1 MDCCLLSWWSACA
14 YLHSQ
19 NLWWLD
25 KCKPFYWLD
34 IIVVLD
40 CNKQASSSQYKLLH
54 LLPSIVL
61 TFLFP
66 TAPDNLHHRCSH
78 PSFGGSRTR
87 RQMKITN
94 IEERSKIHRT
104 ASQLGDHSQKGFLMP
119 LSHNLPPPFTHQNGT
134 SLSLANKSPNITR
147 KTANIC
153 ADNLLF

>member
-54 LLPSIVL
+54 LLPSIVDFAVPDCSRQSSPSLLSSIFRRLKDKKANENHQHRRKKQNSQNSL
-61 TFLFP
+61 TIRRSFP
-66 TAPDNLHHRCSH
+66 KRFPYAVKPQFAAAIYPPERH
-78 PSFGGSRTR
+78 F
-87 RQMKITN
+87 
-94 IEERSKIHRT
+94 IEPGEQIPQHYTENSKYLCR
-104 ASQLGDHSQKGFLMP
+104 
-119 LSHNLPPPFTHQNGT
+119 
-134 SLSLANKSPNITR
+134 
-147 KTANIC
+147 
-153 ADNLLF
+153 